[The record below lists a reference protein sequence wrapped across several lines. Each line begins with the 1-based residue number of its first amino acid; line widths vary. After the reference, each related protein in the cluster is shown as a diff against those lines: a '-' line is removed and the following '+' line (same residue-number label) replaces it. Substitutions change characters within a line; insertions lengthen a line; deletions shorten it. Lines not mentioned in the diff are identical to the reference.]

1 ADQFAYPGMQ
11 QPGQAGGY
19 PSFHYPTASGDQNA
33 HLLQGYA
40 LPQQGGAGSTGVP
53 GAMFGNQ
60 SAASYNFDQSN
71 VGYSQSSSVPV
82 CQVGPGSQV
91 PMQPGTGGFAYP
103 DFSGTF
109 NQYAGMG
116 QNVPPGLTA
125 MQATLGSDMQQ
136 FGPLM
141 TNAFGQPMPTNGAIL
156 EAFAHDQSLA
166 GFGHMAFLQ
175 DASGASTRGGTTTR
189 GGLVFFSQRGGF
201 NKLGGP
207 RTNSNLPS
215 VTNPDGLREDTVFV
229 SNLPQ
234 TIDHETMKA
243 QFGVV
248 GKIKI
253 NAKSGMPMVWIF
265 KEKGVPKGEA
275 LVTYEDQQCVQAAI
289 KWFSE
294 HDFLGRKIEVKQA
307 VNSQRPVI
315 IPPGGGG
322 VGQSNQMLGNASM
335 IGPGGPN
342 NAAAALAA
350 AAVAAAASGNTMA
363 SLMNNSAAAAASLA
377 AFTGAG
383 VQFDGKDF
391 SNRGGGSFSR
401 GNRGGATNGRTGGS
415 NQAGS
420 REGDWS
426 CAQCGNINFSW
437 REQCNRCHVPRAL
450 DTSGSGDV
458 SGTGRG
464 SATAVSRGNGQVGT
478 PVLSAPSQP
487 NTMPGFGRGG
497 PVSAGAMS
505 MTGRGGR
512 GGGPMRGSGVGAG
525 RARPAPY

>member
-1 ADQFAYPGMQ
+1 MVRF
-11 QPGQAGGY
+11 
-19 PSFHYPTASGDQNA
+19 
-33 HLLQGYA
+33 
-40 LPQQGGAGSTGVP
+40 TGRAV
-53 GAMFGNQ
+53 F
-60 SAASYNFDQSN
+60 
-71 VGYSQSSSVPV
+71 VPV
-82 CQVGPGSQV
+82 LVTNS
-91 PMQPGTGGFAYP
+91 GFAGPTPTVLLYVIAES
-103 DFSGTF
+103 DQRVLFLTF
-109 NQYAGMG
+109 TFF
-116 QNVPPGLTA
+116 VWSRRFFPHL
-125 MQATLGSDMQQ
+125 
-136 FGPLM
+136 
-141 TNAFGQPMPTNGAIL
+141 
-156 EAFAHDQSLA
+156 
-166 GFGHMAFLQ
+166 
-175 DASGASTRGGTTTR
+175 RR
-189 GGLVFFSQRGGF
+189 LVFFSQRGGF
-201 NKLGGP
+201 NKFGGP

-322 VGQSNQMLGNASM
+322 VGQNNQMMGNASM

-401 GNRGGATNGRTGGS
+401 GSRGGTTNGRTGGS

-458 SGTGRG
+458 SGAGRG
-464 SATAVSRGNGQVGT
+464 SVTAVSRGNGQVGT
-478 PVLSAPSQP
+478 PVLNAPSQP

-497 PVSAGAMS
+497 PVGAGAMS

>member
-1 ADQFAYPGMQ
+1 
-11 QPGQAGGY
+11 
-19 PSFHYPTASGDQNA
+19 
-33 HLLQGYA
+33 
-40 LPQQGGAGSTGVP
+40 
-53 GAMFGNQ
+53 
-60 SAASYNFDQSN
+60 
-71 VGYSQSSSVPV
+71 
-82 CQVGPGSQV
+82 
-91 PMQPGTGGFAYP
+91 
-103 DFSGTF
+103 
-109 NQYAGMG
+109 
-116 QNVPPGLTA
+116 
-125 MQATLGSDMQQ
+125 
-136 FGPLM
+136 
-141 TNAFGQPMPTNGAIL
+141 
-156 EAFAHDQSLA
+156 
-166 GFGHMAFLQ
+166 
-175 DASGASTRGGTTTR
+175 
-189 GGLVFFSQRGGF
+189 
-201 NKLGGP
+201 
-207 RTNSNLPS
+207 
-215 VTNPDGLREDTVFV
+215 
-229 SNLPQ
+229 
-234 TIDHETMKA
+234 MKA

-322 VGQSNQMLGNASM
+322 VGQSNQMMGNAGM

-437 REQCNRCHVPRAL
+437 REQCNRCHVSPCVRFTYHNDVFLFFLPA
-450 DTSGSGDV
+450 SGLV
-458 SGTGRG
+458 TC
-464 SATAVSRGNGQVGT
+464 
-478 PVLSAPSQP
+478 
-487 NTMPGFGRGG
+487 
-497 PVSAGAMS
+497 
-505 MTGRGGR
+505 
-512 GGGPMRGSGVGAG
+512 
-525 RARPAPY
+525 